1 MRPDVLVTGAA
12 GDLGG
17 KLIARLA
24 RSTPGGAAI
33 VAVDVREVA
42 AEKRLAGVSYVT
54 VDVRDP
60 DLAEVIAEHSAAVVV
75 HLAAIVT
82 PGPTD
87 DREAQYSV
95 DVGGTEN
102 VIRACLRA
110 GVRRLIVSSSGAAY
124 GYHGDH
130 PEWLTEEHPLRGN
143 DEFAYARHKRLVEE
157 RLARCREEHP
167 ELEQVV
173 FRIGTIL
180 GDGVRNQITELFDR
194 PRLLGVRGGD
204 DRFVFIWD
212 EDVAACLEQAIT
224 SPVTGIFNLAGDGA
238 LTMSELA
245 AKMGKRYLRL
255 PASWVRAAL
264 TVAKPLGWTRFGPEQ
279 VNFVRYRPVLANAK
293 LKEVFG
299 FVPRKTSSEV
309 FDFYLAC
316 RGMPHLVERRDGQA

>member
-1 MRPDVLVTGAA
+1 VRRPDVLVTGAA

-17 KLIARLA
+17 KLVARLA
-24 RSTPGGAAI
+24 GSGDGGAI
-33 VAVDVREVA
+33 VAADVREVA
-42 AEKRLAGVSYVT
+42 SGKRLDGVRYLT

-60 DLAEVIAEHSAAVVV
+60 RLAEVVAEHSIEVVV

-82 PGPTD
+82 PGPED
-87 DREAQYSV
+87 HREVQYSV

-102 VIRACLRA
+102 VIRACVEA

-124 GYHGDH
+124 GYHADH
-130 PEWLTEEHPLRGN
+130 PEWLTEDCPLRGN

-157 RLARCREEHP
+157 RLARCREQNP

-180 GDGVRNQITELFDR
+180 GDGVRNQITGLFDR

-212 EDVAACLEQAIT
+212 EDVAACLERAIT
-224 SPVTGIFNLAGDGA
+224 SPVTGTFNLAGDGA
-238 LTMSELA
+238 LSMTELA
-245 AKMGKRYLRL
+245 ARMGKRYLRL
-255 PASWVRAAL
+255 PAPLLRAAL
-264 TVAKPLGWTRFGPEQ
+264 AVARPLGWTRYGPEQ
-279 VNFVRYRPVLANAK
+279 VNFLRYRPVLDNAR
-293 LKEVFG
+293 LKEIFG

-309 FDFYLAC
+309 FDFYLRC
-316 RGMPHLVERRDGQA
+316 RRSRDGEA